1 MNKWS
6 KRSVALFIASCAMS
20 ATTFAQGIIK
30 GEVKD
35 ENGQPLIG
43 ATVMEEG
50 TENGVVTNID
60 GRFSISVKPGKKL
73 RISYVGYKSSVVIVH
88 SGDNK
93 IILKEEGKNL
103 NELVVVGYG
112 MQHKRDLVG
121 TVSQVGGEVLENRAN
136 PNVTRSLQGEIP
148 GLTITMTDGKP
159 IRSGNIKIRGAVN
172 SIGAGGNALILVDGV
187 EGDLNAV
194 NPEDVESVS
203 VLKDASTSAIYGAR
217 GAFGVILVTTKKAKK
232 GAPVVRYSGNV
243 SLQRRTVRPETVN
256 NGLEWAT
263 NFYTAYVNQKG
274 TIPSVIGNVF
284 NKGINSW
291 EDWYGELKKRDADPT
306 LEKMRTNKNGYY
318 EYYGNTDWFG
328 RIYKDNSYA
337 TQHNLSV
344 SGGNDIATYLLSGG
358 YNFNNGVYS
367 EGGESFKRYNLRAK
381 GSIRIR
387 PWLLL
392 ENNAEFWQ
400 RKYHEPAVMYAYY
413 PTDMSSLIPIQRQME
428 QQLYP
433 MTLEK
438 NLDGTWTEASVYSG
452 WAGFCDGDS
461 WREYKDMRIRNT
473 STLTADILK
482 DVLQAK
488 ADFTYNHYHATRN
501 QVGNLYT
508 GYRGPDIPVVHQS
521 FSYLENRFYDT
532 DYLSSNVIL
541 TFTPKLGEDH
551 HFSAMGGW
559 NIEDEKYKSTR
570 VERNNLL
577 VKDKPNFNLTDGDAY
592 YINDNGSYSWGFI
605 GVFYRLN
612 YNWKGRYL
620 IETSGRY
627 DGSSKFPAAQKWGFF
642 PSVSV
647 GWRVSDEKFM
657 HAFHESF
664 LDNMKIRLSAGSAG
678 NGLVSPYQY
687 LSTMSVATSN
697 VVANGQLL
705 SYTNAPTP
713 VPTGLTWEKTATYN
727 IGVDVDMF
735 KGRLGLTFDI
745 YRKNTTN
752 MYVVGQELPAV
763 YGNSA
768 PKGNNADLRTNGWEA
783 SLSWRDHFYLA
794 GKPFNWSVKAS
805 VWDATSKI
813 TKYTSTTN
821 TLPTIY
827 ATHYYEGMTIGEIWG
842 YEADGF
848 FQSKEDVLN
857 SPSQSYFANYKSA
870 GTVWEAGD
878 LKFKDLNDDKYI
890 NPGNGTLSNHGDLKV
905 IGNTTPRY
913 CYSFSLSGNWNGI
926 GLSMFWQGVGK
937 RDWYPARESSLF
949 WGQYSRP
956 YSFDLPWQDGNNCAD
971 IDEEGNIVNAGA
983 YWPRKRGWIAQMPKG
998 ILSNANTMYLQNA
1011 AYLRLKNVT
1020 LSYEF
1025 PKTLIRSMK
1034 LSQLRL
1040 YVTGE
1045 NLLTFTPLHKH
1056 AKNFDPEVISAG
1068 DHDGLNKVGVVGEG
1082 YSYPMMKTYTVGLN
1096 ITF

>member
-243 SLQRRTVRPETVN
+243 SLQRRTVKPETVN

-745 YRKNTTN
+745 YRKNITN

-827 ATHYYEGMTIGEIWG
+827 ATHYYESMTIGEIWG

>member
-1 MNKWS
+1 MNKWT
-6 KRSVALFIASCAMS
+6 KRSIALFIVSCAMS
-20 ATTFAQGIIK
+20 ATAFAQSIIK

-43 ATVMEEG
+43 ATVMEDG
-50 TENGVVTNID
+50 TNNGVVTDID
-60 GRFSISVKPGKKL
+60 GQFSITVKPGKKL
-73 RISYVGYKSSVVIVH
+73 RISYVGYKPSIVTAH
-88 SGDNK
+88 AGDNN
-93 IILKEEGKNL
+93 IILKEEGHNL

-203 VLKDASTSAIYGAR
+203 VLKDASSSAIYGAR

-243 SLQRRTVRPETVN
+243 SIQQRTVIPETVN

-274 TIPSVIGNVF
+274 NTPSVIGNVF

-291 EDWYGELKKRDADPT
+291 EDWYSELQKRDSDPT
-306 LEKMRTNKNGYY
+306 LEKMRINENGYY

-328 RIYKDNSYA
+328 RIYKNESFA

-344 SGGNDIATYLLSGG
+344 SGGNDIATYLISGG
-358 YNFNNGVYS
+358 FNFNNGIYS
-367 EGGESFKRYNLRAK
+367 EGNEKFKRYNLRAK

-392 ENNAEFWQ
+392 ENNAELWQ
-400 RKYHEPAVMYAYY
+400 RIYHEPAVMYAYY

-428 QQLYP
+428 QQLFP
-433 MTLEK
+433 LTLEK

-461 WREYKDMRIRNT
+461 WREYKDLRIRNT
-473 STLTADILK
+473 TTFTADILK

-488 ADFTYNHYHATRN
+488 ADFTYNHSHANRD

-532 DYLSSNVIL
+532 DYLSSNIIL
-541 TFTPKLGEDH
+541 TFTPKLGKEH
-551 HFSAMGGW
+551 HFSVMGGW
-559 NIEDEKYKSTR
+559 NIEDEKYKSLR
-570 VERNNLL
+570 IERNNLL

-592 YINDNGSYSWGFI
+592 YINDNGSYSWGFV
-605 GVFYRLN
+605 GMFYRLN

-627 DGSSKFPAAQKWGFF
+627 DGSSKFPSNQKWGFF

-647 GWRVSDEKFM
+647 GWRVSDESFM
-657 HAFHESF
+657 NVLHESF

-687 LSTMSVATSN
+687 LSTMSVSTSN

-705 SYTNAPTP
+705 SYTKAPTP

-727 IGVDVDMF
+727 LGVDIDMF
-735 KGRLGLTFDI
+735 KGRLALTFDV

-783 SLSWRDHFYLA
+783 SLSWRDHFQLA
-794 GKPFNWSVKAS
+794 GKVFNYSVKAS

-827 ATHYYEGMTIGEIWG
+827 STSYYEGMTIGEIWG
-842 YEADGF
+842 YEGAGF

-857 SPSQSYFANYKSA
+857 SPSQSYFANYKNS

-878 LKFKDLNDDKYI
+878 VKFKDLNDDNVI
-890 NPGNGTLSNHGDLKV
+890 TPGNGTLSNHGDLKV
-905 IGNTTPRY
+905 IGNSTPRY

-971 IDEEGNIVNAGA
+971 IDDEGNIVNPNA

-998 ILSNANTMYLQNA
+998 ILSNANSMYLQSA
-1011 AYLRLKNVT
+1011 AYLRLKNLT
-1020 LSYEF
+1020 FSYDF
-1025 PKTLIRSMK
+1025 SKALIK
-1034 LSQLRL
+1034 PLGLSQLRL
-1040 YVTGE
+1040 FVTGE

-1056 AKNFDPEVISAG
+1056 AKNFDPEVIGAG
-1068 DHDGLNKVGVVGEG
+1068 DHDGLNEVGVVGEG
-1082 YSYPMMKTYTVGLN
+1082 YSYPMMKTYTIGVN